1 MDKKIRT
8 IRDFEYY
15 LIGDNT
21 IELDNV
27 SKRITIIG
35 DTGEVAI
42 SYESIQQLSWF
53 LSCVAINERGAY
65 IDDKKDQL
73 QAEGCEI

>member
-1 MDKKIRT
+1 MDRKIRL

-15 LIGDNT
+15 LVGDNT
-21 IELDNV
+21 IEFDNV

-35 DTGEVAI
+35 DTGEIAL

-53 LSCVAINERGAY
+53 LSCVRINERGAY
-65 IDDKKDQL
+65 IDGEKDQL
-73 QAEGCEI
+73 

>member
-1 MDKKIRT
+1 MDRKIRL

-21 IELDNV
+21 IEFDNV

-35 DTGEVAI
+35 DTGAVAI
-42 SYESIQQLSWF
+42 GYESIQQLSHF
-53 LSCVAINERGAY
+53 LSLVKINERGAY
-65 IDDKKDQL
+65 FD
-73 QAEGCEI
+73 AEED